1 MKRREP
7 AKETVEAVAARWVAR
22 RDQGL
27 TAAEEAEL
35 ARWREEDRAH
45 AAAMDRFEA
54 TWSALSRPR
63 REGATAPLRRELE
76 RVRGRGRMR
85 RRLTGAAVAAAIVL
99 GAAGWRWS
107 PAPAAAVTE
116 TPSFVVQQ
124 PERRT
129 LPDGSTVE
137 LPANA
142 AIAVDFGGAL
152 RRVRLV
158 RGQAHFAVAK
168 DPARAFV
175 VEAGGVEVRAVGTA
189 FAVHLEEG
197 GVEVLVTEGRVAVA
211 EPAAAAPPSDPAAA
225 GEPPGRTLALVDA
238 GNRVWVD
245 PAGDAPAAQVSPV
258 VPAELAERL
267 AWRSP
272 QVEFSGAALA
282 DVVAVLNRHNAV
294 RFLIEDPAVA
304 RVRLSGLFRVD
315 DPAVFTGLLESGFG
329 IRTEVRGRDWI
340 LRRRPE

>member
-1 MKRREP
+1 MKRCGP
-7 AKETVEAVAARWVAR
+7 AAEAVEAVAARWVAR

-27 TAAEEAEL
+27 TPAEEAEL

-45 AAAMDRFEA
+45 AVALARFEA

-63 REGATAPLRRELE
+63 REGATEPLRRELD
-76 RVRGRGRMR
+76 RVRSRVRMR
-85 RRLTGAAVAAAIVL
+85 WRFTGAAVAAAIVL
-99 GAAGWRWS
+99 GATGWRWS
-107 PAPAAAVTE
+107 RVPSAMVPATPA
-116 TPSFVVQQ
+116 FVVQQ

-142 AIAVDFGGAL
+142 TIAVDYGGAL

-168 DPARAFV
+168 DPVRAFV

-189 FAVHLEEG
+189 FAVHLEQG

-211 EPAAAAPPSDPAAA
+211 EPAAAALPSDTVAAPAPA
-225 GEPPGRTLALVDA
+225 GRTLALVDA

-245 PAGDAPAAQVSPV
+245 PASPATSGKVSPV

-272 QVEFSGAALA
+272 QVEFSGATLA
-282 DVVAVLNRHNAV
+282 DVVAVLNRHNTV

-315 DPAVFTGLLESGFG
+315 DPAVFTGLLASGFG
-329 IRTEVRGRDWI
+329 IRTEVRGNDWI